1 MIIFYGKKG
10 KCMEEV
16 LKVLPPEIKEK
27 LCGKLDKLEEIR
39 IRVNRPVI
47 LQYGQVEE
55 VINYTIDSEMI
66 LNILQNICDNSIY
79 AYQEQICNGY
89 ITLKSGH
96 RVGIT
101 GNVVFKENKI
111 INISYISS
119 LNFRIARQVLNCS
132 YKTFE
137 YIINLDKNTVFN
149 SIIVSP
155 PGRGK
160 TTILRDL
167 VRNISNGI
175 PEIGFRGVNVGLADE
190 RSEIAAMYKGIPQ
203 NDVGLRTDVLDNIP
217 KSIGMKMLI
226 RSMSPKVIV
235 ADEIGREEDIEAINY
250 AVCSG
255 IKGIFTAHGDSIE
268 DVIKNPILGKLYNTN
283 TFERFLFLDEN
294 RKIICK
300 NIR

>member
-1 MIIFYGKKG
+1 
-10 KCMEEV
+10 MEEV

-89 ITLKSGH
+89 ITLKGGH

-294 RKIICK
+294 SWCNKLVYLK
-300 NIR
+300 NKNYLHHFG

>member
-1 MIIFYGKKG
+1 
-10 KCMEEV
+10 MEEV
-16 LKVLPPEIKEK
+16 LRVLPFGFKEK
-27 LCGKLDKLEEIR
+27 LCDKLDELEEIR
-39 IRVNRPVI
+39 IRVNKPVI
-47 LQYGQVEE
+47 LQYGQVDK
-55 VINYTIDSEMI
+55 IMNYIVDSEMI

-89 ITLKSGH
+89 ITLKGGH

-111 INISYISS
+111 VNISYISS
-119 LNFRIARQVLNCS
+119 LNFRIAKQVLNCS

-137 YIINLDKNTVFN
+137 HIINLEKNTVFN
-149 SIIVSP
+149 TIIVSP

-175 PEIGFRGVNVGLADE
+175 PEIGFKGINVGLVDE

-203 NDVGLRTDVLDNIP
+203 NDVGVRTDVLDNIP

-226 RSMSPKVIV
+226 RSMNPKIIV

-268 DVIKNPILGKLYNTN
+268 DIKKNPVLNKLYNAN

-300 NIR
+300 KIS

>member
-1 MIIFYGKKG
+1 
-10 KCMEEV
+10 MEEV

-89 ITLKSGH
+89 ITLKGGH

-175 PEIGFRGVNVGLADE
+175 SEIGFRGVNVGLADE

-268 DVIKNPILGKLYNTN
+268 DVIKTPILGNL
-283 TFERFLFLDEN
+283 
-294 RKIICK
+294 
-300 NIR
+300 

>member
-1 MIIFYGKKG
+1 
-10 KCMEEV
+10 MEEV

-89 ITLKSGH
+89 ITLKGGH

-226 RSMSPKVIV
+226 RSMSLKVIV

>member
-1 MIIFYGKKG
+1 
-10 KCMEEV
+10 
-16 LKVLPPEIKEK
+16 
-27 LCGKLDKLEEIR
+27 
-39 IRVNRPVI
+39 
-47 LQYGQVEE
+47 
-55 VINYTIDSEMI
+55 MI

-89 ITLKSGH
+89 ITLKGGH

-167 VRNISNGI
+167 VRNIRNGI